1 MKAVDYFLELQTK
14 TGWGRVLSRFVDWIA
29 PQTDWL
35 TLDIGCGPGML
46 PALLAIRDCHAFGVD
61 LNPSIFSPQSLH
73 ADVAAAD
80 TICLPFPAGSFH
92 LVTASN
98 LLFLLSEPQRA
109 LGEMRRVLR
118 RPGQIAI
125 LNPSENLNVQAAT
138 LLADSRNLHGLA
150 RDNLLNWA
158 ARAEAHSRWI
168 ELEHDGMFQSV
179 ELHLVATRLTV
190 GPGFALF
197 ARAS

>member
-1 MKAVDYFLELQTK
+1 MVAVNYFLELQTK
-14 TGWGRVLSRFVDWIA
+14 TGWARVLSRFVDWIA
-29 PQTDWL
+29 PQTGWQ

-46 PALLAIRDCHAFGVD
+46 PALLAARDCHAFGVD

-150 RDNLLNWA
+150 RDSLLNWA
-158 ARAEAHSRWI
+158 ARAEAHSRWT
-168 ELEHDGMFQSV
+168 ELELDGMFRSV
-179 ELHLVATRLTV
+179 GLHLVATRLTV

-197 ARAS
+197 ARAN